1 MMSNGHEAT
10 AFNET
15 TSSIKTAEEKGKML
29 KTHSVRF
36 EK

>member
-15 TSSIKTAEEKGKML
+15 TSSIKTAEEEAKNNK
-29 KTHSVRF
+29 KQKS
-36 EK
+36 